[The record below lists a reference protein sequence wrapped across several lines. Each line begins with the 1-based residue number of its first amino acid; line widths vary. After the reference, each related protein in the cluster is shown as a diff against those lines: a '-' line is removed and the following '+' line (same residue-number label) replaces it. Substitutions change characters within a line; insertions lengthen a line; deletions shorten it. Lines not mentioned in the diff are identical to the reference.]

1 MDVNKL
7 KHVLTDLKTLSD
19 VVDKEVVKKMYM
31 IIGSKN
37 LIPLILPDL
46 LLLKKTDYDANDI
59 KFEIPS
65 VSGLVTAATLNAVDN
80 ERPDMSN
87 LVKKQ
92 ITVQKYQI
100 LSLNTLPHLITINLQ
115 ILEAKIKN
123 KNLIN
128 ESDIFRFITNFD
140 LNKKIKY

>member
-46 LLLKKTDYDANDI
+46 LLLKKQIMMLMILNLRY
-59 KFEIPS
+59 
-65 VSGLVTAATLNAVDN
+65 LVFLA
-80 ERPDMSN
+80 
-87 LVKKQ
+87 
-92 ITVQKYQI
+92 
-100 LSLNTLPHLITINLQ
+100 
-115 ILEAKIKN
+115 
-123 KNLIN
+123 
-128 ESDIFRFITNFD
+128 
-140 LNKKIKY
+140 

>member
-92 ITVQKYQI
+92 ITVQKISDFESKY
-100 LSLNTLPHLITINLQ
+100 LTTFDYNKSTNTWG
-115 ILEAKIKN
+115 KDRK
-123 KNLIN
+123 
-128 ESDIFRFITNFD
+128 
-140 LNKKIKY
+140 

>member
-7 KHVLTDLKTLSD
+7 KHVLTHLKTLSD

-65 VSGLVTAATLNAVDN
+65 SFCFFYWEYSTFK
-80 ERPDMSN
+80 S
-87 LVKKQ
+87 
-92 ITVQKYQI
+92 
-100 LSLNTLPHLITINLQ
+100 
-115 ILEAKIKN
+115 IK
-123 KNLIN
+123 
-128 ESDIFRFITNFD
+128 S
-140 LNKKIKY
+140 